1 MASPLNLDNIQGDI
15 LSGLPKKGE
24 IFFFFQINKDL
35 LQDFCTGVG
44 QLAHHVTSVTQCEDD
59 RQKIVKEK
67 ERAAL
72 HDTTP
77 KLLELSGINI
87 AFSHKGL
94 KALGIRD
101 PIGDDVFV
109 KGMVAD
115 ADGEDRDVDGEGEP
129 SKYLNDDLSQ
139 WEPEFRDEEIH
150 GVILITGSSHPKLKE
165 TLSKVKSIFK
175 VGRNGASITEV
186 THVEGHVRP
195 GDVAGH
201 EHFGFADGIAQPAV
215 DGVPTLVHRGTDT
228 IHQGIILVGRPGD
241 ALRESRPSWALDG
254 SFLVFRKLK
263 QKVPE
268 FQKFLDVEG
277 PKNRL
282 TPDLLGAKL
291 VGRWKN
297 GAPVENFPLEPA
309 SEDDKANFKAAA
321 KDSSQN
327 DNFRYQQNVKQK
339 NCPYA
344 AHTRKTNPRD
354 DFPFNIDAH
363 QEHRI
368 IRRGIQYVS
377 KSCPFHQSVRYFR
390 DVPSHPLK
398 APTQII
404 KANLIMPLGMD
415 LKLLTKR
422 LRLQQAHQISSSSVA
437 FFSSATRAT
446 SQKGSPSFKN
456 SGQTTQGSPTKP
468 ELILKLHVLAST
480 PSLALLISI
489 SRSQVAKWSASM
501 QKTKGS
507 H

>member
-368 IRRGIQYVS
+368 IRRGIQYGPEVTDEEITTATS
-377 KSCPFHQSVRYFR
+377 SP
-390 DVPSHPLK
+390 
-398 APTQII
+398 
-404 KANLIMPLGMD
+404 D
-415 LKLLTKR
+415 LKLERGLLFVCYQSDLSKGFSFIQKLWANNTGFPNKTR
-422 LRLQQAHQISSSSVA
+422 TDPKITRPGFDPIIGAAHFNKPEPSRQMVGFDAEDQGKSLDLSDEWVIA
-437 FFSSATRAT
+437 KGGEYFFS
-446 SQKGSPSFKN
+446 P
-456 SGQTTQGSPTKP
+456 
-468 ELILKLHVLAST
+468 
-480 PSLALLISI
+480 SI
-489 SRSQVAKWSASM
+489 SALQETFAQAA
-501 QKTKGS
+501 
-507 H
+507 